1 MKETW
6 VGFISN
12 AKLAELQAENGCG
25 QHGARKP
32 EWLGLGS
39 LSAQVKEEGGAES
52 HTLMCLASVS
62 QPPAGRFSE
71 VMTGASQHALFH
83 QVAMSKLEASQI
95 PCRSRRE
102 GDNEGSGKKPP
113 GAAFPLC
120 LSYLHL
126 DLKGSPWLA
135 ATGFCGSLRI
145 PTLKLFVIFNNNNNP
160 LTRVLWT
167 QSSLHC
173 ITGFEILVSRGTR
186 KLDRGHKPF
195 LGDEETSLPVA
206 VGHGARRWQHARG
219 LEPGLFTPIPVPFL
233 KAVPSGNF

>member
-1 MKETW
+1 MNETW

-12 AKLAELQAENGCG
+12 AKLAELQLAENRCG
-25 QHGARKP
+25 QHGARTP
-32 EWLGLGS
+32 EWLGLGR

-52 HTLMCLASVS
+52 HTSCAWLLFPNPSRLSLGGDDRCLA
-62 QPPAGRFSE
+62 A
-71 VMTGASQHALFH
+71 HAIPSGS
-83 QVAMSKLEASQI
+83 AKLEASQI

-102 GDNEGSGKKPP
+102 EGNEGSGKKPP

-126 DLKGSPWLA
+126 DLKAWLA
-135 ATGFCGSLRI
+135 ATGFYGSLRI

-160 LTRVLWT
+160 LTHVLWT
-167 QSSLHC
+167 QSLLHC

-206 VGHGARRWQHARG
+206 VGHGARRWQHALDWNLG
-219 LEPGLFTPIPVPFL
+219 SSLQFQSSF
-233 KAVPSGNF
+233 